1 MERTTGRRIG
11 RTAGESRG
19 EREQMKKVG
28 AIPEQRRAPSLCFT
42 ENAVPIGPS
51 APGMEQIDPCPFD

>member
-1 MERTTGRRIG
+1 
-11 RTAGESRG
+11 
-19 EREQMKKVG
+19 MKKVG